1 MFLTLA
7 IVLKISGKSSKA
19 FLSNKV
25 SHRITLLAV
34 HRLQGFF
41 ENILHKI
48 FTQIFFVLTAISPEN
63 LMSIG
68 QELSELFSFASN
80 TRLQNL
86 CYTVSAISFCLNH
99 DNCFHTKGF
108 PKKIDRCV
116 QLLHTHLS

>member
-48 FTQIFFVLTAISPEN
+48 FTQIFFVLTAITWKFEVN
-63 LMSIG
+63 WARTLWVI
-68 QELSELFSFASN
+68 
-80 TRLQNL
+80 
-86 CYTVSAISFCLNH
+86 
-99 DNCFHTKGF
+99 
-108 PKKIDRCV
+108 
-116 QLLHTHLS
+116 